1 MTKPPRFWFLN
12 AYEQEIILPKGE
24 YLHLSSSRK
33 IRRFERF
40 SLLKDNHQNNTAIYF
55 LKSGTL
61 KISILANKEET
72 IKHLVHEGQ
81 FFGEM
86 ALAEVEDVTL
96 FAIALEDTTLS
107 YFDIQTARQ
116 IMQNYPEFRKYMME
130 LISRRVRVLEQ
141 RLEELATQDSR
152 SRVISFLQDLAQNFG
167 KSQEGKK
174 VVPNFLKNREIAQL
188 TFTSRQTVNAVM
200 NELKR
205 KQVIEFD
212 QKSITFS
219 TLLL

>member
-12 AYEQEIILPKGE
+12 AYEQEITLPKGG
-24 YLHLSSSRK
+24 YLHLSSSK
-33 IRRFERF
+33 QIRRFERF
-40 SLLKDNHQNNTAIYF
+40 SLLNDNHQNNTAIYF

-61 KISILANKEET
+61 KISALANKEET
-72 IKHLVHEGQ
+72 IKHLVHEGR

-86 ALAEVEDVTL
+86 ALAESEDITL
-96 FAIALEDTTLS
+96 FAIALENTHLS
-107 YFDIQTARQ
+107 CFDLHTARQ
-116 IMQNYPEFRKYMME
+116 MMDNYPEFRRHMME
-130 LISRRVRVLEQ
+130 LISRRVRILEQ
-141 RLEELATQDSR
+141 RLEELANKDSR
-152 SRVISFLQDLAQNFG
+152 SRVIAFLQDLAQNFG
-167 KSQEGKK
+167 EWQGGKR

-212 QKSITFS
+212 QKNITFAA
-219 TLLL
+219 LPL